1 MVESSNKQG
10 ENGDLPDYEAL
21 EYELE
26 EPDAQDMG
34 NSGAQ
39 GAGKGGNSA

>member
-1 MVESSNKQG
+1 MVEPSNKKADN
-10 ENGDLPDYEAL
+10 EDLPDYDNL
-21 EYELE
+21 VYELE